1 MEAPSLPAR
10 LRRKVTTRHGWLGD
24 YNYKALCLPRVP
36 FLSPGAPAPF
46 FGLNESLPIAVG
58 ALVGFQH
65 ALAMIGGIT
74 ALPLILSGAGDNH
87 LNLDNDFRSYMVST
101 ALITSGLL
109 SLMQIKRLSLRWGG
123 LHIGSGLI
131 SLSGPSF
138 TFLPIAEAA
147 IRAMRADG
155 TTCPPP
161 LDGGLPAPC
170 PDAFGRYLG
179 TVAVCCLLEVGLSF
193 LPARATRK
201 VFPPLVTGVTVF
213 LIGASLVGTG
223 LKYWG
228 GGSGPCYAY
237 RLAGGGV
244 PIFAE
249 CPNTLVSQTS
259 LPWGHANWIGLGF
272 SVFGAI
278 LLIEVFGSPFMRS
291 AQIILALLIGFA
303 VAAATGY
310 VGTASIT
317 SAPVVTFLWTRTF
330 NLGFYA
336 PSVIPLLIAFVVTTV
351 ESVGDITASCDVSRV
366 ETSGPVFESRIQG
379 GILADGV
386 NSLIAVLMTGNPTTT
401 FSQNNAVIAITRCAN
416 RMAGYWA
423 CFWLILA
430 GILGKV
436 GGVFV
441 AIPDAVVG
449 GMTTFLFANVAVSGI
464 RILARLGWTRR
475 DRFIVSA
482 ALAVGLGVSLVPN
495 WFEYIFTYEG
505 DSAGLQAVIDA
516 VKITV
521 STGYC
526 IGAIIAIA
534 LNLLLPFE
542 EEDLTTGSAE
552 AAAPPKSIDS
562 DEEVADANR
571 IDGASS
577 GSS

>member
-1 MEAPSLPAR
+1 
-10 LRRKVTTRHGWLGD
+10 
-24 YNYKALCLPRVP
+24 
-36 FLSPGAPAPF
+36 
-46 FGLNESLPIAVG
+46 
-58 ALVGFQH
+58 
-65 ALAMIGGIT
+65 
-74 ALPLILSGAGDNH
+74 
-87 LNLDNDFRSYMVST
+87 MVST

-336 PSVIPLLIAFVVTTV
+336 YVWGRGAGRGCGGSARGST
-351 ESVGDITASCDVSRV
+351 
-366 ETSGPVFESRIQG
+366 PVPYG
-379 GILADGV
+379 
-386 NSLIAVLMTGNPTTT
+386 
-401 FSQNNAVIAITRCAN
+401 
-416 RMAGYWA
+416 
-423 CFWLILA
+423 
-430 GILGKV
+430 
-436 GGVFV
+436 
-441 AIPDAVVG
+441 
-449 GMTTFLFANVAVSGI
+449 
-464 RILARLGWTRR
+464 TRR
-475 DRFIVSA
+475 DARRGLVSTLPDVRRRGASRSALTLDALALWLPPPTRLLRRAFVRRVSA
-482 ALAVGLGVSLVPN
+482 HAGVGC
-495 WFEYIFTYEG
+495 
-505 DSAGLQAVIDA
+505 ARH
-516 VKITV
+516 
-521 STGYC
+521 TG
-526 IGAIIAIA
+526 
-534 LNLLLPFE
+534 
-542 EEDLTTGSAE
+542 
-552 AAAPPKSIDS
+552 
-562 DEEVADANR
+562 R
-571 IDGASS
+571 R
-577 GSS
+577 